1 MDLVIYLVILL
12 AVVIAVLS
20 AVFCYHMSLRRKT
33 IATYLACNR
42 YKYQEGT
49 NNRIGSMFIISGV
62 TPDVTTPATATSTS
76 TTSQKVPFNDG
87 EQQGCPVYVVT
98 NMPPPYGEEPPPY
111 SYSNIANIH
120 V

>member
-1 MDLVIYLVILL
+1 MDLVVYLVILL
-12 AVVIAVLS
+12 AVVIGVLS
-20 AVFCYHMSLRRKT
+20 AIFCYQMRLRRKT

-62 TPDVTTPATATSTS
+62 TPDVTLPTTATSAS
-76 TTSQKVPFNDG
+76 ATSQKVPFNND
-87 EQQGCPVYVVT
+87 EQQVSPLYVVT
-98 NMPPPYGEEPPPY
+98 NFPPPYGEEPPPY
-111 SYSNIANIH
+111 SQNSLA